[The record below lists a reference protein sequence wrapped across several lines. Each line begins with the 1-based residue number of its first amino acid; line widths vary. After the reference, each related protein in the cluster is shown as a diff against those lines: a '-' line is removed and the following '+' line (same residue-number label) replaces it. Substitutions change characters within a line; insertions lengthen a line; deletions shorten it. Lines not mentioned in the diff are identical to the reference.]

1 MGVRVLPCA
10 PSEHDPEKWIPVFG
24 KIMLQPKCPVRLLAR
39 IALFQSVEGGS
50 EPPRGANH
58 MPVCAN
64 GKRPAFEAEAGLCP
78 SRFDS
83 LPPVRR
89 WAQQPGD
96 SHKVAAA
103 GAAPAFATILLG
115 ATRFAGFAGGLSP
128 NARVAQ
134 RQSGRLWTG
143 LSGFDSLREYQLP
156 A

>member
-1 MGVRVLPCA
+1 
-10 PSEHDPEKWIPVFG
+10 
-24 KIMLQPKCPVRLLAR
+24 
-39 IALFQSVEGGS
+39 VEGGS

-96 SHKVAAA
+96 SHKVVAA
-103 GAAPAFATILLG
+103 GAAPAFATILLR
-115 ATRFAGFAGGLSP
+115 ATRFAGFADLKSRMPSEALAEEG
-128 NARVAQ
+128 
-134 RQSGRLWTG
+134 
-143 LSGFDSLREYQLP
+143 SLQTL

>member
-1 MGVRVLPCA
+1 MRA
-10 PSEHDPEKWIPVFG
+10 SSS
-24 KIMLQPKCPVRLLAR
+24 PVRLLAR

-50 EPPRGANH
+50 EPPRGTNH

-89 WAQQPGD
+89 WVQQPGD

-103 GAAPAFATILLG
+103 GAAPAFATKH
-115 ATRFAGFAGGLSP
+115 TC
-128 NARVAQ
+128 VAQ
-134 RQSGRLWTG
+134 RQSDRLWTG